1 MELTLVDKV
10 LIALHKNKII
20 YFIDIPK
27 YIFNNPNLNLNQ
39 GDFVLE
45 NNENQNQNNRVIPTI
60 SRDNSHVIQLIYYS
74 IRNIENH
81 DNNIN
86 IENQIESETESEN
99 LQEENN
105 NNNEN
110 I

>member
-1 MELTLVDKV
+1 M
-10 LIALHKNKII
+10 
-20 YFIDIPK
+20 
-27 YIFNNPNLNLNQ
+27 
-39 GDFVLE
+39 E
-45 NNENQNQNNRVIPTI
+45 NNENANQNNRVIPTI

-81 DNNIN
+81 DNNLN
-86 IENQIESETESEN
+86 IENQVESETESEN